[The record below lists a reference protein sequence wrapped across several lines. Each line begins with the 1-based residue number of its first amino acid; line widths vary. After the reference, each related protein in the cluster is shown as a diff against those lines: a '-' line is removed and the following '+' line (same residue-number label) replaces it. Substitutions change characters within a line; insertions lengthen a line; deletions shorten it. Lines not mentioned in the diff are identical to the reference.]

1 MKYKSRQKK
10 RIHKMQATCAAQQT
24 ILSPICDNLS
34 EAVKNVSY
42 GIPFATYYC
51 GALFL
56 FTLLYII
63 KVY

>member
-1 MKYKSRQKK
+1 
-10 RIHKMQATCAAQQT
+10 MQATCAAQQT

-56 FTLLYII
+56 FKLLYII